1 MTASPSVAVLHI
13 RTERPHA
20 PEFQRELDTLD
31 ASVAAALDAA
41 GWGHTLTATAEVP
54 MHEVREIA
62 RAADAVLVMGGE
74 DVAPEFYGGPA
85 DYPGKGSH
93 EPESDR
99 VVFQVV
105 RDAIAESR
113 PLLAICRGVQ
123 QLNVALGGTLHQDI
137 PGHERKDG
145 DFFVVTPVAVLE
157 QSGVAAIGE
166 AGPVMC
172 AHHQSL
178 DVLGEGLRVTVRASD
193 GTIEAV
199 EHESAPVAGVQWHPE
214 HPAVAAQQLV
224 PLLRAVMA
232 RVPSPALAE

>member
-20 PEFQRELDTLD
+20 PEFQKELDTMNDSVLAQLD
-31 ASVAAALDAA
+31 EA
-41 GWGHTLTATAEVP
+41 GWSHTLTATAEVG
-54 MHEVREIA
+54 MDEVREIA

-85 DYPGKGSH
+85 DYPGKGHH
-93 EPESDR
+93 EPEADR
-99 VVFQVV
+99 VVFQVMH
-105 RDAIAESR
+105 DAIAEGR

-145 DFFVVTPVAVLE
+145 DYFVITPVTALE
-157 QSGVAAIGE
+157 QTGITAIGE

-172 AHHQSL
+172 AHHQAL
-178 DVLGEGLRVTVRASD
+178 DQLGDGLRVTARASD

-199 EHESAPVAGVQWHPE
+199 EHESAPVVGVQWHPE
-214 HPAVAAQQLV
+214 HPGVSGQQLV
-224 PLLRAVMA
+224 PLLREVMVRA
-232 RVPSPALAE
+232 NVLSPA